1 MKHIS
6 VLVLLLFVSIVF
18 SVGCRKAN
26 TDTNY
31 SQAIAKSRTWSG
43 NHSSWHYLFPNDT
56 VNNYNH
62 PIDNIVFAVNR
73 IDANTLSVP
82 GYSYIMKFRFIDPV
96 NHIIR
101 FDTVHP
107 MWDSAILI
115 FNYAGDSVN
124 FEYAGTGFGFGGME
138 DPVYPSTHLHSHK

>member
-1 MKHIS
+1 MKSIS
-6 VLVLLLFVSIVF
+6 VIVVLLLGSILF
-18 SVGCRKAN
+18 CVGCRKAN

-62 PIDNIVFAVNR
+62 PINNIVFAVNR
-73 IDANTLSVP
+73 IDANTLTVP
-82 GYSYIMKFRFIDPV
+82 GYSYVMKFRSIDEI

-107 MWDSAILI
+107 WWDSAILN
-115 FNYAGDSVN
+115 FYYATDSVD
-124 FEYAGTGFGFGGME
+124 FKFAGSAFGFGGME
-138 DPVYPSTHLHSHK
+138 DPVYPSTHLYSHK